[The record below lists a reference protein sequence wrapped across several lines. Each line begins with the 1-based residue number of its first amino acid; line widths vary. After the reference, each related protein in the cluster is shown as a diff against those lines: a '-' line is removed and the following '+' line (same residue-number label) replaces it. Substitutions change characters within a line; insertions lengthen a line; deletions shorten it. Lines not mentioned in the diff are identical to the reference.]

1 MPLSSV
7 LGAQSL
13 VRPGVC
19 TSSTRPASPFEGQV
33 IYETDTDK
41 IMSYSGS
48 AWQFVSVPQTT
59 EPAAYSSHTVTWTNV
74 TVGNGTLTAR
84 WTQINKK
91 VHYYGKFT
99 LGSTSSVTGQ
109 IGIDLPVN
117 ANTSHGETFMGIATL
132 QDTGVATYPA
142 FPLQISADLVYIY
155 PMNTAGTYGALA
167 GTSSTVPHTWGS
179 TDIITWNLVYEA
191 A

>member
-48 AWQFVSVPQTT
+48 AWQFVSSPQTLDPSIFT
-59 EPAAYSSHTVTWTNV
+59 AFTPTISSGGTFTI
-74 TVGNGTLTAR
+74 GNGTLAGRYAR
-84 WTQINKK
+84 
-91 VHYYGKFT
+91 
-99 LGSTSSVTGQ
+99 
-109 IGIDLPVN
+109 IGNLV
-117 ANTSHGETFMGIATL
+117 IAQYEL
-132 QDTGVATYPA
+132 
-142 FPLQISADLVYIY
+142 I
-155 PMNTAGTYGALA
+155 
-167 GTSSTVPHTWGS
+167 WGS
-179 TDIITWNLVYEA
+179 TTSDSGTGEWVFSVPVAVSSSSRGSGGGGRILDAGLTYYRAITLAGGSGMVVQANDIGYAVAKTNPMTWTTNDKLNVIFVYEA
-191 A
+191 

>member
-41 IMSYSGS
+41 IMSYNGS
-48 AWQFVSVPQTT
+48 AWRFVSVP
-59 EPAAYSSHTVTWTNV
+59 SSTDPTASTSYAPTWTSL
-74 TVGNGTLTAR
+74 TVGNGTVSFNHLRINNLVLVRGSLT
-84 WTQINKK
+84 
-91 VHYYGKFT
+91 F
-99 LGSTSSVTGQ
+99 GSTTSVSGY
-109 IGIDLPVN
+109 IRFSLPF
-117 ANTSHGETFMGIATL
+117 TSATYSGAPFVGDATYGDAGVGTFVGAVIWVDASTVGL
-132 QDTGVATYPA
+132 QTFNVGATYPSRVDT
-142 FPLQISADLVYIY
+142 SA
-155 PMNTAGTYGALA
+155 
-167 GTSSTVPHTWGS
+167 SVPFTW
-179 TDIITWNLVYEA
+179 TTNDTIFVQLVYEA